1 MAKEKIGLNKVFE
14 ESLKD
19 SQPLHGLSETY
30 KANFKSESEELQL
43 YFDDNSDGRSKRST
57 PQHNLEISDDPTT
70 ESEAE
75 RELDGPL
82 PELGNHQADASSC
95 QNQV

>member
-57 PQHNLEISDDPTT
+57 PQHNLEISAT
-70 ESEAE
+70 SW
-75 RELDGPL
+75 RSYELL
-82 PELGNHQADASSC
+82 RIMILLLTMKSLSKY
-95 QNQV
+95 